1 LEHNEAGRITG
12 RQKKRT
18 EEQQMK
24 TALVRFIAA
33 CSLAAS
39 IMAPAVAAE
48 PIVFGLVDEVTG
60 PQAEAGLLT
69 AQGVKLAIEEIN
81 AGGGIMGRQV
91 ELRIED
97 NQSANPTTVLA
108 YSKLVESGVVAV
120 LGPLRSTQ
128 VQAASPT
135 IAKGKIPAMIGGSD
149 PSLTRVNNPW
159 IFRVRPNDLY
169 SSRVMAE
176 FGVKELKK
184 KKWAVIH
191 STDTFGTGGKN
202 ALVEALKA
210 QGIEP
215 VMIGGYT
222 SNSQDFTPLALQ
234 IKGSGADIIGS
245 YMTNSPDVGI
255 FARQLRQLG
264 INAEWIGSTSVVTDT
279 AMKLAGE
286 TLWGVYSVADF
297 AIDANDESRG
307 YAKRYRAKYGADPDL
322 YSAWAYGG
330 VYLLKHAI
338 EKAKSTD
345 PEAIRAALLATKG
358 LKGVEGTYNF
368 DPNGDGVHGYNV
380 VRNVNGKVSFI
391 KHIEFDQ

>member
-1 LEHNEAGRITG
+1 
-12 RQKKRT
+12 
-18 EEQQMK
+18 MK
-24 TALVRFIAA
+24 TAIFRLIAA
-33 CSLAAS
+33 CSLAAAFL
-39 IMAPAVAAE
+39 APAVAAE

-81 AGGGIMGRQV
+81 GAGGVNGRPI

-97 NQSANPTTVLA
+97 NASANPTTVLA
-108 YSKLVESGVVAV
+108 YTKLIESGVVAV
-120 LGPLRSTQ
+120 IGPLRSTQ

-135 IAKGKIPAMIGGSD
+135 IAKGKVPAMIGGSD

-169 SSRVMAE
+169 SSRVMAD
-176 FGVKELKK
+176 FGVKELNK
-184 KKWAVIH
+184 KKWAIIH

-202 ALVEALKA
+202 ALVDALKA
-210 QGIEP
+210 QGVEP

-234 IKGSGADIIGS
+234 IKSSGAEIIGS
-245 YMTNSPDVGI
+245 YMTNAPDVGI
-255 FARQLRQLG
+255 FARQLRQMG
-264 INAEWIGSTSVVTDT
+264 VQADWIGSTSVVTDT

-286 TLWGVYSVADF
+286 SLWGVYSVADF
-297 AIDANDESRG
+297 AIEANEESRG

-322 YSAWAYGG
+322 FSAWAYGG

-345 PEAIRAALLATKG
+345 AEAIRAALLATKG

>member
-1 LEHNEAGRITG
+1 
-12 RQKKRT
+12 
-18 EEQQMK
+18 MK
-24 TALVRFIAA
+24 TAIGRFIAA
-33 CSLAAS
+33 CLLATV
-39 IMAPAVAAE
+39 IVAPVFAAE

-81 AGGGIMGRQV
+81 AAGGIMGRQV

-97 NQSANPTTVLA
+97 NQSTNPTTVLA
-108 YSKLVESGVVAV
+108 YSKLLESGVIAV

-184 KKWAVIH
+184 KKWAIVH

-215 VMIGGYT
+215 VMIVGYT
-222 SNSQDFTPLALQ
+222 NNSQDFTPIALQ
-234 IKGSGADIIGS
+234 IKGSGAEIIGS

-264 INAEWIGSTSVVTDT
+264 VTADWIGSTSLVTDT

-286 TLWGVYSVADF
+286 SLWGVYSIADF
-297 AIDANDESRG
+297 AIDANEESRG
-307 YAKRYRAKYGADPDL
+307 YANRYRAKYGADPDL

-330 VYLLKHAI
+330 VYLLKNAI
-338 EKAKSTD
+338 EKAKSTEAD
-345 PEAIRAALLATKG
+345 AIRNALLSIKG

-391 KHIEFDQ
+391 RHIEFDQ

>member
-1 LEHNEAGRITG
+1 
-12 RQKKRT
+12 
-18 EEQQMK
+18 MK
-24 TALVRFIAA
+24 TAIVRFIAA
-33 CSLAAS
+33 CSLSAS
-39 IMAPAVAAE
+39 VVLPAVAAD

-81 AGGGIMGRQV
+81 AAGGIMGRQV

-97 NQSANPTTVLA
+97 NASTNPTTVLA
-108 YSKLVESGVVAV
+108 YTKLTEAAVVAV
-120 LGPLRSTQ
+120 IGPLRSTQ

-135 IAKGKIPAMIGGSD
+135 IAKAKIPAMIGGSD

-169 SSRVMAE
+169 SSKVMAD
-176 FGVKELKK
+176 FGIRELKK
-184 KKWAVIH
+184 KKWAIVH

-215 VMIGGYT
+215 VMIEGYT
-222 SNSQDFTPLALQ
+222 NNSQDFTPLALQ
-234 IKGSGADIIGS
+234 VKSSGAEIIGS
-245 YMTNSPDVGI
+245 YMTNAPDVGI
-255 FARQLRQLG
+255 FARQLRQMG
-264 INAEWIGSTSVVTDT
+264 VQADWIGSTSVVTDT

-286 TLWGVYSVADF
+286 SLWGVYSVADF
-297 AIDANDESRG
+297 AIEANDESRG

-322 YSAWAYGG
+322 FSAWAYGG

-338 EKAKSTD
+338 EKAKSTE

>member
-1 LEHNEAGRITG
+1 MN
-12 RQKKRT
+12 
-18 EEQQMK
+18 
-24 TALVRFIAA
+24 TAFVRFIAA
-33 CSLAAS
+33 CSLVAS
-39 IMAPAVAAE
+39 ITAPAVAAD

-81 AGGGIMGRQV
+81 TAGGIMGRQV

-97 NQSANPTTVLA
+97 NASTNPTTVLA
-108 YSKLVESGVVAV
+108 YTKLTESGVVAV
-120 LGPLRSTQ
+120 IGPLRSTQ

-135 IAKGKIPAMIGGSD
+135 IAKAKIPAMIGGSD

-176 FGVKELKK
+176 FGIKELKK
-184 KKWAVIH
+184 KKWAIIH

-202 ALVEALKA
+202 ALVDALKA

-222 SNSQDFTPLALQ
+222 SNSQDFTPIALQ
-234 IKGSGADIIGS
+234 IKSSGAEIIGS

-264 INAEWIGSTSVVTDT
+264 VNAEWIGSTSVVTDT

-286 TLWGVYSVADF
+286 ALWGVYSVADF

-307 YAKRYRAKYGADPDL
+307 YAKRYRAKYNADPDL

-338 EKAKSTD
+338 EKATD
-345 PEAIRAALLATKG
+345 LVT
-358 LKGVEGTYNF
+358 T
-368 DPNGDGVHGYNV
+368 
-380 VRNVNGKVSFI
+380 
-391 KHIEFDQ
+391 